1 MVAIE
6 AVCVVCGMGL
16 CVSVFYLCVLR
27 SPYKIEQKQKS
38 KNRKWKESS
47 SSFPLISLL
56 CVVLF
61 PAETLFSASLAYDFG
76 CVCLP
81 SIRFS

>member
-27 SPYKIEQKQKS
+27 SPYKIKQKQKS
-38 KNRKWKESS
+38 NRKWKESS

-56 CVVLF
+56 SVVLF
-61 PAETLFSASLAYDFG
+61 PAETLF
-76 CVCLP
+76 
-81 SIRFS
+81 